1 MINSLNRPA
10 KFRAFTSFYLNK
22 GNGAI
27 ALDHEVDVAVPASKA
42 PLDDSP
48 TASPKPAFRDPF
60 SELPE
65 CLPGR

>member
-1 MINSLNRPA
+1 MVNRLDRPA
-10 KFRAFTSFYLNK
+10 ELRAFPSFYLDK
-22 GNGAI
+22 GYGAI
-27 ALDHEVDVAVPASKA
+27 ALDHEVDVAVPASKT